1 MDVIGEYQMATL
13 DGAFPRKLDFGR
25 VVRDVLMVMGKQP
38 ALVLGLSAILAG
50 LPSFFGDLFAAR
62 HWTGEAYFFSG
73 WGAVATFARLFVGS
87 FLAASLYRL
96 SLDVLRGETPTP
108 AAVFTTGAQLF
119 LPLFAVNLML
129 TIAICVGLI
138 LLIVPGVMMAMAWCL
153 AGVALVAEQTGITQV
168 FGRSAELTRGHR
180 WQLLALFLLF
190 GVAVAIL
197 EGVFGAVGFTTD
209 YLGALF
215 SPMRML
221 GTAII
226 STLVTAVVLPGLAA
240 IYVQLSEIKAR

>member
-1 MDVIGEYQMATL
+1 MAAL
-13 DGAFPRKLDFGR
+13 DEMFPRKLDFGR
-25 VVRDVLMVMGKQP
+25 VVRDVFTVMGRQP

-50 LPSFFGDLFAAR
+50 LPSFFGDSFAAR
-62 HWTGEAYFFSG
+62 HWTGEFYFFSG
-73 WGAVATFARLFVGS
+73 WGVLATLARLFAGS

-108 AAVFTTGAQLF
+108 AAVFTAGAQLF

-129 TIAICVGLI
+129 TLAVIAGCV
-138 LLIVPGVMMAMAWCL
+138 LLIVPGVMIAMAWCL

-180 WQLLALFLLF
+180 WSLLALFLLF
-190 GVAVAIL
+190 GVAIVIVEAI
-197 EGVFGAVGFTTD
+197 FAAVGFSID
-209 YLGALF
+209 YVEAIF

-221 GTAII
+221 GAAII
-226 STLVTAVVLPGLAA
+226 STLITAVVLPALAS
-240 IYVQLSEIKAR
+240 IYLQLREIRER